1 MRIGIVIGSVFA
13 VLVVALVGMHAP
25 REDAT
30 VGSPAFHS
38 MLSQALDRLQATS
51 QHVAA
56 ATLPATQAGGLP
68 AMAPTIDEY
77 TCGGFRT
84 CDAIQTCDGTLTC
97 DGEITCWASTCLE
110 NVTCQSTCELYTRD
124 MSETCE
130 GGATCQEGCPGWP
143 TYFAGLQT
151 CDPGPTCEITCPG
164 FITCS
169 GCAAI
174 EQTTWGA
181 IKAKFRN

>member
-1 MRIGIVIGSVFA
+1 MRKALVIGSVFA
-13 VLVVALVGMHAP
+13 LVVLALVTLHAP

-30 VGSPAFHS
+30 GGSPAFEA
-38 MLSQALDRLQATS
+38 MLSQAVDRLESTS
-51 QHVAA
+51 QRVVAA
-56 ATLPATQAGGLP
+56 SVPATQAGSP
-68 AMAPTIDEY
+68 ALAPTIDEY

-84 CDAIQTCDGTLTC
+84 CDDMQTCDGSATC
-97 DGEITCWASTCLE
+97 DGEITCWASTCLD

-124 MSETCE
+124 QSETCE

-143 TYFAGLQT
+143 TYFPGIQT

-164 FITCS
+164 FVTCS

-181 IKAKFRN
+181 IKAKFKD